1 MSTFNN
7 VSGPTKCV
15 TNADE
20 SNLFPILPSAIR
32 DSRYPGTRR
41 VRRVSQTIIPP
52 GAGFAPQSE
61 PSYQSQGWT
70 ISAHPEGNHY
80 AYTTAPLGITIVT
93 EAHIVEPGV
102 SDQLNA
108 WLAIICNVITERHI
122 HLPET
127 SHLFLEIHQNLYAC
141 NYYFVDHALR
151 TVFWLHTLDINGTG
165 PPRFFSG
172 GHLHHSLQE
181 NYWIHIELFPQTASK
196 YSAVAL
202 NELYIILLHVRT
214 DAFSLQPP
222 AFPYTVKQCEVLI
235 DILGR
240 RKVDQASSPHT
251 TIYVARLWATV
262 ARHRSFIHFGSK
274 RCLILTVVSKVLL
287 FGLPDE
293 YRAHFVS
300 LCTDR
305 LICTSHWRKH
315 VSDTVVDLKQEISRM
330 LALLSA
336 NIFMLRVS
344 SLPSLTKVALMLCV
358 LGLAVA
364 LTLLQEQRRLVSTKA
379 TASAVHLDDW
389 ITSYGFQLIAI
400 VHSLP
405 QALFIWALILFTIP
419 HLWMAFFAMPL
430 TFLLSVSPLVAVV
443 LLTLVV
449 CARI

>member
-32 DSRYPGTRR
+32 DSRYPSTRR
-41 VRRVSQTIIPP
+41 VRRASQTIFPP

-70 ISAHPEGNHY
+70 ISAHPEGKHY
-80 AYTTAPLGITIVT
+80 AHTTAPLGITIIT
-93 EAHIVEPGV
+93 EAHIVGPGV

-108 WLAIICNVITERHI
+108 WVAIICNVITENHI

-172 GHLHHSLQE
+172 GHLQHSLQE
-181 NYWIHIELFPQTASK
+181 NYWIHIELFPQTASQ

-202 NELYIILLHVRT
+202 NELYNIILHVRT

-222 AFPYTVKQCEVLI
+222 AFPYTVKQCEMLI
-235 DILGR
+235 DILER
-240 RKVDQASSPHT
+240 RKASNPHT
-251 TIYVARLWATV
+251 TTYVARLWATV
-262 ARHRSFIHFGSK
+262 ARHRSFSQFGSK
-274 RCLILTVVSKVLL
+274 RGLILTVVSKVLL
-287 FGLPDE
+287 FGLPDK
-293 YRAHFVS
+293 YRARFES

-305 LICTSHWRKH
+305 LICTFHWRKH
-315 VSDTVVDLKQEISRM
+315 VSDTVIDLKQEISRM
-330 LALLSA
+330 LTLLSA

-358 LGLAVA
+358 IGLTVA

-379 TASAVHLDDW
+379 TASAVHLNGW
-389 ITSYGFQLIAI
+389 ITSYGFQPIAI

-419 HLWMAFFAMPL
+419 HLWMAFFTMSL
-430 TFLLSVSPLVAVV
+430 IFLLSVFPLVAVV

-449 CARI
+449 CAGI

>member
-7 VSGPTKCV
+7 VSGLTKYV
-15 TNADE
+15 TNTDRDE
-20 SNLFPILPSAIR
+20 SNLFPILPSTIR
-32 DSRYPGTRR
+32 DSGYSGTGR
-41 VRRVSQTIIPP
+41 VRHVSQTIVPP
-52 GAGFAPQSE
+52 GAGFESA
-61 PSYQSQGWT
+61 PSYQSQGWS
-70 ISAHPEGNHY
+70 ISTHPEGKHY
-80 AYTTAPLGITIVT
+80 AHTTAPLGITIVT
-93 EAHIVEPGV
+93 EARIMEPGIL
-102 SDQLNA
+102 DQLNA

-172 GHLHHSLQE
+172 GNLQHSLQE

-202 NELYIILLHVRT
+202 NGLYIILLHVRT
-214 DAFSLQPP
+214 GAFSLQPP

-235 DILGR
+235 DILER
-240 RKVDQASSPHT
+240 RKDQASSPHT
-251 TIYVARLWATV
+251 TTYVARLWATV

-274 RCLILTVVSKVLL
+274 RSLILTVVSKVLL

-293 YRAHFVS
+293 YRARFVS

-315 VSDTVVDLKQEISRM
+315 VSDTVIDLKQEISRM

-358 LGLAVA
+358 LGLTVA
-364 LTLLQEQRRLVSTKA
+364 LTLLQEQRRLVSTMA
-379 TASAVHLDDW
+379 TTSAVHLDDW
-389 ITSYGFQLIAI
+389 ITSYGFQPNAIA
-400 VHSLP
+400 HSLP
-405 QALFIWALILFTIP
+405 QALFVWALILFTIP
-419 HLWMAFFAMPL
+419 HLWMAFFTMPL
-430 TFLLSVSPLVAVV
+430 IFLLSVLPLVAVV